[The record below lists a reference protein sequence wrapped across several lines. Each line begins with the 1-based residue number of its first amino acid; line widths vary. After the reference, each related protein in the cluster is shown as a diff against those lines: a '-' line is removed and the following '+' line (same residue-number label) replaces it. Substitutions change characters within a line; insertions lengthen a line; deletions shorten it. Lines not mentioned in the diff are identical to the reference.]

1 MYYYWFIF
9 WTSMNIL
16 FYFFIYR
23 KYSNVSFVVKRSS
36 ALIYSMHEM
45 GRSIRRKIK
54 NLTEV
59 SFSCIFI
66 LFQLPDTCL
75 SRMVFLIVTVFT
87 HQGWNYGEG
96 STIAEKKNS
105 EKFECIE
112 YFMCTKINSSIQ
124 PIRSRRISSWFINI
138 G

>member
-1 MYYYWFIF
+1 
-9 WTSMNIL
+9 MNIL

-45 GRSIRRKIK
+45 GRI
-54 NLTEV
+54 LTEV
-59 SFSCIFI
+59 SFPCIFI
-66 LFQLPDTCL
+66 LFQLIDTCS

-96 STIAEKKNS
+96 STIAEKQNS